1 MIKRIMALFLALI
14 MCLDV
19 SITANAAVLNK
30 PTEHIANVVYF
41 VDFKDSNSN
50 FMDGKVDKVK
60 DMFDGNKDT
69 SLSNYIKIISYN
81 QMNVHNYFPQE
92 QNGKITP
99 YRLPNN
105 RSYYNNSNE
114 TELISNVLENVP
126 VDPSYNIDMNNDGYV
141 DNVIFIFGAKKGED
155 GDVLWAHKANHNGAT
170 EVNGKKVNID
180 GVKAAQAN
188 GVAIIHQELVLVP
201 YMTVAENIFLGRE
214 PMSSGFVDKKK
225 MNHDA
230 QKLLDDYQ
238 MGIQANQLIKELTI
252 AQQQMVEIV
261 KAISYNSKI
270 LVMDEPTSSIS
281 DKEVAFLFKTMRS
294 LTSKGV
300 GIIYISHK
308 MSELEEI
315 CDRVTVMRD
324 GEYVGTEVV
333 KNTTKDALIAMM
345 VGRELTNYYTRDFEE
360 HEEVIMRCEGISDG
374 ELAENVSFELRKGE
388 ILGFAGLVGAG
399 RSEVMKSIF
408 GLMPKSTGDIYLEG
422 KKVTINSPI
431 DAMKNGIAL
440 VPENR
445 KLEGLYL
452 VQSVRF
458 NSTIEVLN
466 EFIKGIFVDNS
477 KEREITQEYIDK
489 MATKTPSQEQAIGNL
504 SGGNQQK
511 VLIGRWL
518 ATHPKILILDEP
530 TRGVDVGAK
539 SEIYAIM
546 NKLAKQGM
554 SIIMISSE
562 LPEILGMSDRIYIM
576 AHGKMRGCI
585 SHKEATQ
592 ESVMMLA
599 AE

>member
-1 MIKRIMALFLALI
+1 MTGNIYDRERGTLLGGKRMVILEAKNIVKRFGGVTAL
-14 MCLDV
+14 
-19 SITANAAVLNK
+19 S
-30 PTEHIANVVYF
+30 
-41 VDFKDSNSN
+41 
-50 FMDGKVDKVK
+50 
-60 DMFDGNKDT
+60 DGN
-69 SLSNYIKIISYN
+69 I
-81 QMNVHNYFPQE
+81 VCRE
-92 QNGKITP
+92 GKITGLLGTNGSGKSTISKIITGV
-99 YRLPNN
+99 YLPD
-105 RSYYNNSNE
+105 SGTITYYGQQVSFRNPIEAKKAGIIMAFQNLSLIPDLTVWQNVVLSFE
-114 TELISNVLENVP
+114 KTKKGFLDNQSAKKITKELIDSFVEGF
-126 VDPSYNIDMNNDGYV
+126 DI
-141 DNVIFIFGAKKGED
+141 ER
-155 GDVLWAHKANHNGAT
+155 
-170 EVNGKKVNID
+170 KVVQLN
-180 GVKAAQAN
+180 
-188 GVAIIHQELVLVP
+188 
-201 YMTVAENIFLGRE
+201 
-214 PMSSGFVDKKK
+214 SSEK
-225 MNHDA
+225 
-230 QKLLDDYQ
+230 Q
-238 MGIQANQLIKELTI
+238 I
-252 AQQQMVEIV
+252 VEIV

-333 KNTTKDALIAMM
+333 KNTTKDALVAMM

>member
-1 MIKRIMALFLALI
+1 MSEQYLLEMKGICKSFPGVKALQNVDLQLKAGEVHALLGENGAGKSTLIK
-14 MCLDV
+14 
-19 SITANAAVLNK
+19 VLGGIYHA
-30 PTEHIANVVYF
+30 EE
-41 VDFKDSNSN
+41 
-50 FMDGKVDKVK
+50 G
-60 DMFDGNKDT
+60 
-69 SLSNYIKIISYN
+69 KII
-81 QMNVHNYFPQE
+81 
-92 QNGKITP
+92 
-99 YRLPNN
+99 
-105 RSYYNNSNE
+105 
-114 TELISNVLENVP
+114 
-126 VDPSYNIDMNNDGYV
+126 IDGQ
-141 DNVIFIFGAKKGED
+141 
-155 GDVLWAHKANHNGAT
+155 
-170 EVNGKKVNID
+170 KVNID
-180 GVKAAQAN
+180 GVVAARYA
-188 GVAIIHQELVLVP
+188 GISIVHQELVLVP

-214 PMSSGFVDKKK
+214 PGTK
-225 MNHDA
+225 MNVDRRKMVEEA
-230 QKLLDDYQ
+230 QKLLDTYEMHID
-238 MGIQANQLIKELTI
+238 ANMLVERLTI

-261 KAISYNSKI
+261 KAISFNSKI
-270 LVMDEPTSSIS
+270 LVLDEPTSSIS
-281 DKEVAFLFKTMRS
+281 DKEVGFLFNTMRN
-294 LTSKGV
+294 LTKAGV

-308 MSELEEI
+308 MSELAEI

-324 GEYVGTEVV
+324 GQTVGTKVV
-333 KNTTKDALIAMM
+333 KETTTDDLIALM
-345 VGRELTNYYTRDFEE
+345 VGRELTNYYTRDYLEPGE